1 MAQAGLAPLTAGEL
15 SHFAQAEDLLLKL
28 QKATH
33 MHLLSWRSKLE
44 KARVFHMVF
53 TLSHKLT
60 QIYWKSSR
68 SP

>member
-1 MAQAGLAPLTAGEL
+1 MVQAGLAPRTAGEL
-15 SHFAQAEDLLLKL
+15 SHSAQAEDVLLKL

-33 MHLLSWRSKLE
+33 MHLLSWRSKLA

-53 TLSHKLT
+53 TPSHE
-60 QIYWKSSR
+60 IIRMDRKSSR

>member
-1 MAQAGLAPLTAGEL
+1 MAQAGQAPRAAGEL
-15 SHFAQAEDLLLKL
+15 SHFARAEDLLLKL

-33 MHLLSWRSKLE
+33 VHLLSWRSKLA

-53 TLSHKLT
+53 TLSRKMT
-60 QIYWKSSR
+60 RIYWKSSR